1 MQFLIKGKMQEKS
14 NIYMKNFENFKI
26 SERITLMIL
35 LIIGLVFISGCIDR
49 EVKILNVTACSN
61 VIIPPDSAFPI
72 PDLNTSS
79 NSFYEGSLIYV
90 CANVTTSSGGD
101 SLEIKILNFS
111 EHISLSDAP
120 VVAESE
126 EYTESIERW
135 HCANFSDKLPEGRYI
150 VKVKLGK
157 KEKHILIEVKKQVNN
172 ENNESLKQNES
183 SLKEAMKKVVEG
195 NNKFAFELYK
205 KFSTNDSNIFFSP
218 YSISTALAMTYE
230 GARGKTAEE
239 IQNVFHFPKDNETR
253 RNGFLKIIEEINK
266 QNETNKFYE
275 FHTAN
280 ALWAQ
285 KDYKFLKEYFDT
297 VEKYY
302 EGKVTNVDF
311 ERDTENSRITINKWV
326 ENQTNNKIKELIPKG
341 YINELTRL
349 VITNA
354 IYFKGKWV
362 KQFNESNTKDE
373 DFRISKDM
381 IVKVPMMQRTD
392 EEAKFNYTEDD
403 KVQILEMPYSGEKIS
418 MLILLPKDENLKNLE
433 NMLTVEQ
440 LSEWKK
446 NLKEQK
452 VKIFIPKFKF
462 ETKYFMG
469 KTLEEMGMQIPFSE
483 NADFSGMTGK
493 KNLRISEVIHQAFVE
508 VNEEGTEAA
517 AATAVI
523 IGKTAIPNENIIFKA
538 DHPFIFIIQEKETGN
553 ILFMGRVVN
562 PK

>member
-1 MQFLIKGKMQEKS
+1 MQFLITGKMQEKL
-14 NIYMKNFENFKI
+14 NIYMKNFKNFKI

-49 EVKILNVTACSN
+49 EVKILNVTTCSN
-61 VIIPPDSAFPI
+61 VIIPSDGAFPV

-90 CANVTTSSGGD
+90 CANVTTSAGGN

-111 EHISLSDAP
+111 EHILNLSDAP

-126 EYTESIERW
+126 KYAESIERW
-135 HCANFSDKLPEGRYI
+135 HCVNFSDKLPEGKYM
-150 VKVKLGK
+150 VEVKLGE
-157 KEKHILIEVKKQVNN
+157 KEKHMLIEVKKQVNN
-172 ENNESLKQNES
+172 ES
-183 SLKEAMKKVVEG
+183 SLKEAMRKVVEG

-205 KFSTNDSNIFFSP
+205 KFSTNDDNIFFSP

-239 IQNVFHFPKDNETR
+239 IENVFHFPKDSETR

-285 KDYKFLKEYFDT
+285 KEYKFLKEYFDA

-311 ERDTENSRITINKWV
+311 VGDTENSRITINRWV
-326 ENQTNNKIKELIPKG
+326 ENQTNNKIKDLIPKG

-354 IYFKGKWV
+354 IYFKGKWA
-362 KQFNESNTKDE
+362 KQFNESDTKDE
-373 DFRISKDM
+373 DFRISKDR

-403 KVQILEMPYSGEKIS
+403 KVQILEMPYSGGKIS

-462 ETKYFMG
+462 ETKYFM
-469 KTLEEMGMQIPFSE
+469 KETLKEMGMPTPFSE
-483 NADFSGMTGK
+483 NADLSGMTEEKG
-493 KNLRISEVIHQAFVE
+493 LLISEVIHQAFVE

-523 IGKTAIPNENIIFKA
+523 IGTTAIPNENIIFKA

-553 ILFMGRVVN
+553 ILFIGRVVN